1 MELYCTLPKIL
12 KQPSLGYHPF
22 LCDFGPGFYC
32 AVSQADAMA
41 MAPLGETHGYCCRYE
56 LDIAGL
62 AVLNLSRDGC
72 NPLNWVA
79 MLIQNRQFSLK
90 LPVAQAAADYLLRHF
105 LPDTSGIDVVRG
117 YRADGVYFSFARD
130 FLNNAITLRQLK
142 TALEGLELGEEV
154 VLRSERA
161 VSLLRFMEAIP
172 VTEPELYDRLRRERE
187 ESAKRAYLEL
197 GGAGREDLF
206 IADIMKGGGVQWLQ
220 THIQKYSSVT

>member
-1 MELYCTLPKIL
+1 MELYCTLPKVL

-22 LCDFGPGFYC
+22 LCDFGHGFYC
-32 AVSQADAMA
+32 AESQEASME

-56 LDIAGL
+56 LDTAGL
-62 AVLNLSRDGC
+62 AALDLSRDGC
-72 NPLNWVA
+72 NPLHWVA
-79 MLIQNRQFSLK
+79 MLIQNRQFNLK

-105 LPDTSGIDVVRG
+105 LPDTSGIDVIRG

-142 TALEGLELGEEV
+142 TALECGELGKEMV
-154 VLRSERA
+154 VRSERA
-161 VSLLRFMEAIP
+161 VSRLRFVEAIP
-172 VTEPELYDRLRRERE
+172 VTEPELHNRRRRERE

-206 IADIMKGGGVQWLQ
+206 IVDIMKGGGGQWLQ
-220 THIQKYSSVT
+220 SHIQKSS